1 MLISS
6 ASISQHKILY
16 FLNLFFAGLVLQP
29 TSEAEE
35 NEVRGSRE
43 HPLAAT
49 LLPRKK
55 SKFSFSRT
63 AIGTGEINYHNF
75 SIQVFNQQQLPK
87 SRILSEKKVFY
98 WKNQGW
104 PLCARGN
111 IVVHNSHLWSESE
124 TVNTGWSVCHI
135 LPHCVCAKRTT
146 TLVWY
151 SLKVARRSLTKINCL
166 TLVIKLARP
175 TPLQYPGTEPFFTIS
190 STQVQKV

>member
-1 MLISS
+1 MLISN
-6 ASISQHKILY
+6 ASISQYRILH

-29 TSEAEE
+29 ASEAEE

-55 SKFSFSRT
+55 SKFSISRT
-63 AIGTGEINYHNF
+63 AIGTGEMNYHISRF
-75 SIQVFNQQQLPK
+75 KYSISSSYL
-87 SRILSEKKVFY
+87 SCILSEKAFY

-104 PLCARGN
+104 PLWARGN

-135 LPHCVCAKRTT
+135 LPHCVCVPSEPP
-146 TLVWY
+146 LLCDIH
-151 SLKVARRSLTKINCL
+151 LK
-166 TLVIKLARP
+166 
-175 TPLQYPGTEPFFTIS
+175 
-190 STQVQKV
+190 